1 MSGKEREELEE
12 RAKAMSEDE
21 MRVVLQHASDRA
33 LLSEISNRLD
43 NLTLKLSAIS
53 KVIEGA

>member
-12 RAKAMSEDE
+12 RVKAMSVDE
-21 MRVVLQHASDRA
+21 MRVVLQHASDEA

-43 NLTLKLSAIS
+43 SLTFKLSTIS